1 MYYKG
6 LPCGRGIK
14 NSTRQEIRVQSLGLE
29 DPLEKEMP
37 TTPVSLPGKFH
48 GQRLVGCSLWASQK
62 TRQNLATKQQQQL
75 SEIQFGNSQMLV
87 GDGQGSLACCS
98 PWGCKES
105 DTTERLNWTEAES
118 VIGLQ
123 PWSLSS
129 YRFSTMAPYMY
140 SQIRTMLHEQPRTE
154 TSLEM
159 ANYLDA
165 MTAQSGPWT
174 VTGIFKRWAPLSEQ
188 HSAHFILA
196 WLPSVLQW
204 VKQHIQWKSGG
215 FLIHL

>member
-1 MYYKG
+1 MAAIRAFPGCSTCLWLMAQGNHTPAKSSTLLSFKNKHLLMYYKG

-105 DTTERLNWTEAES
+105 DMTEQLNRTELNWTAKWE
-118 VIGLQ
+118 
-123 PWSLSS
+123 
-129 YRFSTMAPYMY
+129 RC
-140 SQIRTMLHEQPRTE
+140 
-154 TSLEM
+154 
-159 ANYLDA
+159 
-165 MTAQSGPWT
+165 
-174 VTGIFKRWAPLSEQ
+174 
-188 HSAHFILA
+188 
-196 WLPSVLQW
+196 
-204 VKQHIQWKSGG
+204 
-215 FLIHL
+215 